1 MKIKEINEGV
11 ILEVFVKPKSKNCRI
26 EITNGEALF
35 FCKKP
40 PYRGE
45 ANKELIKVFSNLFG
59 AEVKIVAGFTSSQKV
74 LLIKGLNKLTF
85 EQKINTIRFS
95 KDVPS

>member
-35 FCKKP
+35 VCKKP
-40 PYRGE
+40 AYRGE

-74 LLIKGLNKLTF
+74 LLIRGFNKLTF

-95 KDVPS
+95 KDFPS